1 MFNEPAEFFTVVCFS
16 KLFYQV
22 IDFKVQLLDHTASWP
37 PGLPEETRWFDGL
50 GFEDS
55 SFKVVVSNMLENLG
69 KIPILTGLKPPSTGS
84 KLCFTDRSS
93 RSCHLWA
100 FVVWTPQMRPND
112 HASWRWEVLLQ
123 EWWSQEK
130 SWHSVKL
137 KLKLNEIDVYLC
149 LS

>member
-1 MFNEPAEFFTVVCFS
+1 MMFNEPAEFFTVVCFS

-69 KIPILTGLKPPSTGS
+69 KIPILTAVET
-84 KLCFTDRSS
+84 TNY
-93 RSCHLWA
+93 W
-100 FVVWTPQMRPND
+100 
-112 HASWRWEVLLQ
+112 
-123 EWWSQEK
+123 
-130 SWHSVKL
+130 
-137 KLKLNEIDVYLC
+137 
-149 LS
+149 